1 MADAVASTMHLRPDR
16 REHLRLM
23 PAFVLSLAV
32 HLLVFGA
39 YKTAQHFQW
48 RADVLLPHWLKHD
61 RRLEPKPTDLQPA
74 FPADEPP
81 LVFVN
86 VSPAQAVA
94 EPPKQAKFYSDKSS
108 LAANPEADKDTGVP
122 KITGT
127 QEQVPK
133 TEDTPRNPFDRLQ
146 PALPVEPVVPAEP
159 TPPAQAAA
167 PPQEEARPKPVQTPG
182 DLAIAKP
189 DPNPRRDSGPADRPR
204 PRTLVEARARM
215 ENQPPGQKMKQD
227 GGVRRRLEFAALD
240 AKATPFGAYDA
251 AFINAVSQRWFD
263 LLDAK
268 RYDGYQRG
276 KVVLQFALNYDGRI
290 TDMKVLEKSV
300 GEDLSLICE
309 MAVLDPAPY
318 APWPSDLRRLVGGNQ
333 RKVQFTFY
341 YN

>member
-1 MADAVASTMHLRPDR
+1 MAEAATTLLHLRPGR
-16 REHLRLM
+16 REHLRLL
-23 PAFVLSLAV
+23 PAFLLSVAV
-32 HLLVFGA
+32 HLLVFGT
-39 YKTAQHFQW
+39 YKTAQHYHW

-61 RRLEPKPTDLQPA
+61 RRIEPKTLDGKPVLPG
-74 FPADEPP
+74 DEPP
-81 LVFVN
+81 LVFIH
-86 VSPAQAVA
+86 VSPAQVVSD
-94 EPPKQAKFYSDKSS
+94 PPKQAKFYSDKSS
-108 LAANPEADKDTGVP
+108 LAANPEADKDTGIP

-133 TEDTPRNPFDRLQ
+133 TEDTPRKPFDRLQ
-146 PALPVEPVVPAEP
+146 PALPDEPA
-159 TPPAQAAA
+159 T
-167 PPQEEARPKPVQTPG
+167 PQEEARPKPAQAPG

-189 DPNPRRDSGPADRPR
+189 ELNPRPDIGKAERSR
-204 PRTLVEARARM
+204 PRTLAEARARQ
-215 ENQPPGQKMKQD
+215 ENTPPGRKMKQD
-227 GGVRRRLEFAALD
+227 GGVRNIRLDPGFD
-240 AKATPFGAYDA
+240 VVSTPFGVYDRN
-251 AFINAVSQRWFD
+251 FVNAVSQRWFD